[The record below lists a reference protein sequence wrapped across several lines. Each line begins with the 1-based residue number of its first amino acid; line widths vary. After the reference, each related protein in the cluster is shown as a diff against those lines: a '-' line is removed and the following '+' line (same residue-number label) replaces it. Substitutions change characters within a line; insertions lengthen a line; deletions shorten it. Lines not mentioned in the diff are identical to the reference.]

1 MGGERE
7 VSWVR
12 DVHSPER
19 ARGGQLFVCACG
31 RDGHL
36 IPADISQFP
45 GHRENEYQRFEGLG
59 MPSEYIDDVYVAHAV
74 HAQLADMWSLPFPRK
89 TRSGSSIC
97 RGHRIDPG
105 SPGVHSREV
114 TCMPESV

>member
-1 MGGERE
+1 LLSVAAAGVFFARRERWQE
-7 VSWVR
+7 
-12 DVHSPER
+12 DL
-19 ARGGQLFVCACG
+19 AA
-31 RDGHL
+31 
-36 IPADISQFP
+36 PAIGLFP

-74 HAQLADMWSLPFPRK
+74 HAQLADMWSLQFPRK